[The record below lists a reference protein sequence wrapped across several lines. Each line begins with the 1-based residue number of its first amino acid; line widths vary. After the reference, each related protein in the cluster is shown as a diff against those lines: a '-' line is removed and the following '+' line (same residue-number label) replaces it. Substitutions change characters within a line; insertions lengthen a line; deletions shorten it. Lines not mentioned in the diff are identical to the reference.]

1 MFAFLKLKL
10 KMAQGHYVIPKLVED
25 VSLKRARI
33 DNDENDTSTIRTTGG
48 DAAALLTQ
56 VIGNPDD
63 PSTENTVI
71 GLLKRINS
79 RF

>member
-1 MFAFLKLKL
+1 MSDTYTWPQRCPDFV
-10 KMAQGHYVIPKLVED
+10 QD

-33 DNDENDTSTIRTTGG
+33 DNENNTSTIRTTGG

-63 PSTENTVI
+63 ASTENTVI

>member
-1 MFAFLKLKL
+1 MSDNYTWP
-10 KMAQGHYVIPKLVED
+10 QRCPDLVQD

-33 DNDENDTSTIRTTGG
+33 DSTNNTSTIRTTGG
-48 DAAALLTQ
+48 DAAALLSQ
-56 VIGNPDD
+56 VIGSSDD
-63 PSTENTVI
+63 TTGENTVI

>member
-1 MFAFLKLKL
+1 
-10 KMAQGHYVIPKLVED
+10 MAQGHYVIPKLVED